1 MLPCLPDLSV
11 AYRAGLEIDI
21 KDWSELVAM
30 EPSTNKRSRL
40 EVSSAKP
47 TAQLDLWSS
56 VCSIAEG
63 NGIQP
68 TALKILNPSHL
79 KDKNTIATIVK
90 VSDLLMILTSLC
102 CLLPHI
108 IGN

>member
-1 MLPCLPDLSV
+1 M
-11 AYRAGLEIDI
+11 EIDI

-68 TALKILNPSHL
+68 TALKILSPSHL

-90 VSDLLMILTSLC
+90 VSDLVILTSPC
-102 CLLPHI
+102 CLLL
-108 IGN
+108 GN